1 MSRVVRHVLGTG
13 GVHRQNLDRIV
24 VLFFVPGLLVYL
36 NLAPEGDTGPG
47 ISACTGR
54 GVLAPGSRDLPLC
67 PGCQRTVD
75 PEFVLCPHC
84 QTALRGPCPAC
95 SRLIDLRWSVC
106 PYCSVPVDRSELGTA
121 ASSAE
126 TVRILED
133 ARSGRRKRAVAAA
146 AQRVGIEPEELDAF
160 REALSDAPGHHAVG
174 PGAVASGISRRMSS
188 LAEPARFRRGSR
200 SRPGLRWGRRRSS
213 ARRSRH

>member
-1 MSRVVRHVLGTG
+1 LL
-13 GVHRQNLDRIV
+13 QDLD
-24 VLFFVPGLLVYL
+24 
-36 NLAPEGDTGPG
+36 
-47 ISACTGR
+47 
-54 GVLAPGSRDLPLC
+54 DLPLC

-95 SRLIDLRWSVC
+95 SRLIDLRWNVC
-106 PYCSVPVDRSELGTA
+106 PYCSVPVDRSELGA
-121 ASSAE
+121 APSSAE

-160 REALSDAPGHHAVG
+160 TDALSGAPGHPAVG
-174 PGAVASGISRRMSS
+174 AGAVTSRLSRRMSS
-188 LAEPARFRRGSR
+188 MAEPDRFWRGSR
-200 SRPGLRWGRRRSS
+200 SRRGAPAADEGSASEVETETSPADSTSTTLRGADNGFWADLFPGSGRSKDGTS
-213 ARRSRH
+213 